1 VKPLKME
8 IYEKLKETMRESE
21 KRGIYDDE
29 LLAYL
34 RRKGYDLGVSEFNK
48 VLLSMEIEG
57 LITVRWA
64 GKGKRLIMPYEAG

>member
-1 VKPLKME
+1 MKPLKIE
-8 IYEKLKETMRESE
+8 IYEKIKETTRGTE
-21 KRGIYDDE
+21 KRGVYDDE

-34 RRKGYDLGVSEFNK
+34 RRKGYELGMSEFNK